1 MEPSCAAIARRST
14 PRKTKSARPVSV
26 ATTGTYGTMWSRS
39 LNLEDHMKP
48 SLTRYKKSRRGYLTV
63 LLITTTMLT
72 FAPLTTHMAS
82 ITHQRHTQS
91 QLVTAV
97 AHRQGLN
104 PRLLHSWVLVESSG
118 KPSAISKKGAIGL
131 SQVHWPTWKHK
142 WSKKDLMDPE
152 RNLMAGTEILL

>member
-1 MEPSCAAIARRST
+1 
-14 PRKTKSARPVSV
+14 
-26 ATTGTYGTMWSRS
+26 
-39 LNLEDHMKP
+39 MKP

-97 AHRQGLN
+97 ATRQGLN
-104 PRLLHSWVLVESSG
+104 PRLLHSLVLVESSG

-131 SQVHWPTWKHK
+131 SQVHWPTWKHR
-142 WSKKDLMDPE
+142 WSKKDLLDPE
-152 RNLMAGTEILL
+152 KNLIAGATILKQYMRESGSLDEALRKYSGGARDYARKVRRGMRG

>member
-1 MEPSCAAIARRST
+1 
-14 PRKTKSARPVSV
+14 
-26 ATTGTYGTMWSRS
+26 
-39 LNLEDHMKP
+39 MKP

-97 AHRQGLN
+97 ATRQGLS
-104 PRLLHSWVLVESSG
+104 PKLVASIVQVESSG
-118 KPSAISKKGAIGL
+118 RPSVVSKKSAVGL
-131 SQVHWPTWKHK
+131 MQVHLPTWSHK
-142 WSKKDLMDPE
+142 WSRKQLLDPE
-152 RNLMAGTEILL
+152 RNLMAGTTILKQYMRESGSLEEALRKYSGGARDYAKKVRNGMRG

>member
-1 MEPSCAAIARRST
+1 
-14 PRKTKSARPVSV
+14 
-26 ATTGTYGTMWSRS
+26 
-39 LNLEDHMKP
+39 MKP

-97 AHRQGLN
+97 ATRQGLS
-104 PRLLHSWVLVESSG
+104 PKLVASIVQVESSG
-118 KPSAISKKGAIGL
+118 RPSVVSSKSAVGL
-131 SQVHWPTWKHK
+131 MQVHHPTWKHR
-142 WSKKDLMDPE
+142 WSRRQLMDPE
-152 RNLMAGTEILL
+152 RNLMAGTEILKQYLRESGSLDEALRKYSGGARDYARKVRKGMRG

>member
-1 MEPSCAAIARRST
+1 
-14 PRKTKSARPVSV
+14 
-26 ATTGTYGTMWSRS
+26 
-39 LNLEDHMKP
+39 MKP

-97 AHRQGLN
+97 ATRQGLN
-104 PRLLHSWVLVESSG
+104 PRLLHSLVLVESSG

-131 SQVHWPTWKHK
+131 SQVHWPTWKHR
-142 WSKKDLMDPE
+142 WSKKDLLDPE
-152 RNLMAGTEILL
+152 KNLIAGATILKQYMRESGSLDEALRKYSGGARDYAKKVRRGMRG

>member
-1 MEPSCAAIARRST
+1 
-14 PRKTKSARPVSV
+14 
-26 ATTGTYGTMWSRS
+26 
-39 LNLEDHMKP
+39 MKP

-72 FAPLTTHMAS
+72 FAPLTTHMES

-97 AHRQGLN
+97 ATRQGLN
-104 PRLLHSWVLVESSG
+104 PRLLHSLVLVESSG

-131 SQVHWPTWKHK
+131 SQVHWPTWKHR
-142 WSKKDLMDPE
+142 WSKKDLLDPE
-152 RNLMAGTEILL
+152 KNLIAGATILKQYMRESGSLDEALRKYSGGARDYAKKVRRGMRG

>member
-1 MEPSCAAIARRST
+1 
-14 PRKTKSARPVSV
+14 
-26 ATTGTYGTMWSRS
+26 
-39 LNLEDHMKP
+39 MKP

-97 AHRQGLN
+97 ATRQGLS
-104 PRLLHSWVLVESSG
+104 PKLVASIVQVESSG
-118 KPSAISKKGAIGL
+118 RPSVVSKKSAVGL
-131 SQVHWPTWKHK
+131 MQVHLPTWSHK
-142 WSKKDLMDPE
+142 WSRKQLLDPE
-152 RNLMAGTEILL
+152 RNLMAGTTILKQYMRESGSLEEALRKYSGGARDYAKKVRKGMRG